1 MLIFCV
7 LNRIPF
13 LEKLVQSYES
23 LSKFLCKLLNLI
35 MTSFCFG
42 KWHKDLHK
50 KQVNVVFCLNWFS
63 FAAFILPEQSPG
75 SLVTETL
82 SQSIAMFRYVLIF

>member
-1 MLIFCV
+1 MLMLIFSV

-23 LSKFLCKLLNLI
+23 LSKFLFKLLNLI

-42 KWHKDLHK
+42 K
-50 KQVNVVFCLNWFS
+50 
-63 FAAFILPEQSPG
+63 
-75 SLVTETL
+75 
-82 SQSIAMFRYVLIF
+82 